1 MARNTIAHLIW
12 LALCLLTAAAATLTV
27 GFVAP
32 YAAMYAVIALG
43 GTTLL
48 WLRD

>member
-1 MARNTIAHLIW
+1 MARRSVANLIW
-12 LALCLLTAAAATLTV
+12 LAVCLLTAVGVTMTV

-32 YAAMYAVIALG
+32 YAVMYALIALG
-43 GTTLL
+43 GTTLI